1 MTPELMK
8 VSIAKLG
15 TSIQEVEIA
24 VGATAMVA
32 LRKAGFNLDSVV
44 SIKRNWSVI
53 TLDSALTADDVLL
66 VSMTKVKGWLEET
79 TETPVN
85 VLKLSFHIVKEN
97 QPEVNGQVAFTDDM
111 STFDIIKQVMNSKWV
126 SLNSFKEIKDSEGNA
141 VTFSDKLVDGGS
153 YKIVITDT
161 PAGSEDEDDYE
172 EDDS

>member
-1 MTPELMK
+1 METNLMK

-53 TLDSALTADDVLL
+53 TLDQALTADDVLL
-66 VSMTKVKGWLEET
+66 VSMTKVKGGADEE
-79 TETPVN
+79 ETPVN

-126 SLNSFKEIKDSEGNA
+126 SLNSFKEIKDAEGNA